1 MNVLALAGDA
11 GGARVLSPVMK
22 RLATQPGV
30 TLQDNEIHI
39 RGGRADDT
47 MFVVDGM
54 SVNDPLAG
62 GGYGYQIDPSIINEI
77 EVLTGGF
84 NAEHGQA
91 IALTKGQRKIFDQAR
106 AKGGFDSTD
115 TDGRVLELIC
125 ADYIAGK

>member
-62 GGYGYQIDPSIINEI
+62 GGYGYQIDPSII
-77 EVLTGGF
+77 GGLVVRVGDRLIDGSVRGRL
-84 NAEHGQA
+84 ERLRSRLVSG
-91 IALTKGQRKIFDQAR
+91 AL
-106 AKGGFDSTD
+106 
-115 TDGRVLELIC
+115 
-125 ADYIAGK
+125 